1 MVINSATNQIRQP
14 LTSGTVKSN
23 SGAVA
28 NGATQNS
35 VSRTAFNEMSRVP
48 RPANM
53 QMFIYITDDDKEATA
68 KANKVRKNIT
78 NDFKVPLQSISIISV
93 DSSDPLN
100 RGFLSE
106 AGDIKLGM
114 GRDKQRPDQALVFTE
129 DKLRD
134 LKSSNNKLEKFDNFV
149 NELSNALDQLGAQAT
164 VKAASARNG
173 NLTYQRPSYF
183 NLRTRNRVLT
193 RLARPNPSQKGVG
206 NVQGRE
212 QGARGSVNNGQ
223 GVPETP
229 RSSIKTD
236 LLNLVPGPRSTI
248 NHDGSVWSAMKSKLG
263 NVESSELKPVIN
275 HDGSVWSAMKSKLG
289 NVESSSEL
297 KSEKNRMS
305 NGSTMKPTTATQPV
319 VKLSSDAQKLINVAT
334 KEVNEATLN
343 DQKTSNIVLPK
354 KVKKIVNTQKRQE
367 RTAARRSVQTAR
379 NKQKYSRAKQNYTK
393 NYLLSKQNNQ
403 AFSNVDSSNAFN
415 DA

>member
-1 MVINSATNQIRQP
+1 
-14 LTSGTVKSN
+14 
-23 SGAVA
+23 
-28 NGATQNS
+28 
-35 VSRTAFNEMSRVP
+35 
-48 RPANM
+48 
-53 QMFIYITDDDKEATA
+53 
-68 KANKVRKNIT
+68 
-78 NDFKVPLQSISIISV
+78 
-93 DSSDPLN
+93 
-100 RGFLSE
+100 
-106 AGDIKLGM
+106 
-114 GRDKQRPDQALVFTE
+114 
-129 DKLRD
+129 
-134 LKSSNNKLEKFDNFV
+134 
-149 NELSNALDQLGAQAT
+149 
-164 VKAASARNG
+164 
-173 NLTYQRPSYF
+173 
-183 NLRTRNRVLT
+183 
-193 RLARPNPSQKGVG
+193 
-206 NVQGRE
+206 
-212 QGARGSVNNGQ
+212 
-223 GVPETP
+223 
-229 RSSIKTD
+229 
-236 LLNLVPGPRSTI
+236 
-248 NHDGSVWSAMKSKLG
+248 
-263 NVESSELKPVIN
+263 
-275 HDGSVWSAMKSKLG
+275 MKSKLG